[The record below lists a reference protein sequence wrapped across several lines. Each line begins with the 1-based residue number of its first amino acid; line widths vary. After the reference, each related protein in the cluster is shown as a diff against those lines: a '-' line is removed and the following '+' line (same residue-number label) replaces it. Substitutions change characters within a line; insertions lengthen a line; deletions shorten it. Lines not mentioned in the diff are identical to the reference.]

1 MFDSPIAYCAL
12 KGVWVALDQ
21 SAADC
26 RAAHRCADSGCPLFS
41 QGEVRLALRN
51 VESPRDAAS
60 VRSALELIE
69 GVREVRLSDD
79 LREALVSF
87 DLVKAEPAQFN
98 RALRAVGY
106 ESAHTGAAEE
116 CCGGTHNPAQQ

>member
-26 RAAHRCADSGCPLFS
+26 RAAHCCADSGCPLFS
-41 QGEVRLALRN
+41 QGEVRLALRD

-79 LREALVSF
+79 LQEAVVSF
-87 DLVKAEPAQFN
+87 DPVKAEPAQFN

-106 ESAHTGAAEE
+106 ESAHVPAGEG
-116 CCGGTHNPAQQ
+116 CCGDRHDPKSE